1 MLFQAPFT
9 LGGLPKPTAQ
19 QVAELS
25 TPTQKL
31 EDLTQM
37 SVVQVKLTS

>member
-1 MLFQAPFT
+1 MPYQAPLT

-25 TPTQKL
+25 TPAQKL
-31 EDLTQM
+31 EDWTER